1 MLEARRTYHLSL
13 STHATAQKEL
23 TDLLQHRPTWSEAD
37 VERFTQLVKVDHSG
51 SMASG
56 RDKERVDRLE
66 VETDAAFGG
75 LMRSILTR
83 YHEEQT
89 WSDKL
94 RSLSTYAQIAVLGVN
109 AVLFLGAIVLVEPWK
124 RKRMVEGFEGRV
136 REMTEEVTREVEG
149 LRGEIT
155 RALASTGGGGGDLSK
170 ASSLEGTMV
179 FLPPPLD
186 VDDTSPPALVDDSP
200 TKSSPTAPF
209 PSTSTPEGIPRPP
222 RPPLLDRSP
231 TFPYFLPSSYALSL
245 PLRALSSTRAHAI
258 TAWRKEDSKERGI
271 VLATGMGVVLGAVLA
286 GLFRG

>member
-23 TDLLQHRPTWSEAD
+23 TDLLQRRPTWSEAD

-124 RKRMVEGFEGRV
+124 RRRMVEGFEGRV
-136 REMTEEVTREVEG
+136 REMTEEMRREVEG

-155 RALASTGGGGGDLSK
+155 RALASTGGGGGELSK
-170 ASSLEGTMV
+170 ASSLEGTTV
-179 FLPPPLD
+179 LLPPPLD
-186 VDDTSPPALVDDSP
+186 VDDASPLALVDDSP
-200 TKSSPTAPF
+200 TKPLPAASLPSS
-209 PSTSTPEGIPRPP
+209 STPEGVPRPP
-222 RPPLLDRSP
+222 RPPLLDRCP
-231 TFPYFLPSSYALSL
+231 TFPYFLPSSYAVTL

-258 TAWRKEDSKERGI
+258 TAWREEESKERGV
-271 VLATGMGVVLGAVLA
+271 VLATGVGVVLGAVLA

>member
-23 TDLLQHRPTWSEAD
+23 TDLLQRRPTWSEAD

-66 VETDAAFGG
+66 VETDAGFGG

-124 RKRMVEGFEGRV
+124 RRRMVEGFEGRV
-136 REMTEEVTREVEG
+136 REMTEEVRREVEG
-149 LRGEIT
+149 LKGEIT
-155 RALASTGGGGGDLSK
+155 RALASTGAGAGELSK
-170 ASSLEGTMV
+170 VSSLEGTTDV
-179 FLPPPLD
+179 LPPLD

-200 TKSSPTAPF
+200 TTPSPTAPL
-209 PSTSTPEGIPRPP
+209 PSSSTPEGVPRPP
-222 RPPLLDRSP
+222 RPPLLNRFP
-231 TFPYFLPSSYALSL
+231 TFPYFLPSSYALTL
-245 PLRALSSTRAHAI
+245 PSRALSSTRVHAI
-258 TAWRKEDSKERGI
+258 TAWREEDSKERG
-271 VLATGMGVVLGAVLA
+271 VLLATGAGVVLGAVLA